1 MTWARF
7 RGAADFPS
15 GAADAVLRAPYA
27 MLARVLGEPDDDDV
41 PEKCSTWWMVRG
53 AKKEIVV
60 VEDWQDEDDR
70 SFDVVQFRMLPHY
83 DWRVIGNKKDEV
95 EAFCRWCSSRV
106 IEEAKSVRTLTPEAK
121 AKVNE
126 LIKNGVSL
134 NDAMKQA
141 ATWAAQDAG
150 ERFAWPVVKK

>member
-7 RGAADFPS
+7 RGDADFPM
-15 GAADAVLRAPYA
+15 GADSVLRAPYA
-27 MLARVLGEPDDDDV
+27 MLARVIGEPNDDLDT
-41 PEKCSTWWMVRG
+41 PEKCSTFWMVRG
-53 AKKEIVV
+53 PKKEIIIVQ
-60 VEDWQDEDDR
+60 DFQDEDDT
-70 SFDVVQFRMLPHY
+70 SFKVDQFRMLPHY
-83 DWRVIGNKKDEV
+83 DWQVIGNKKDEV

-106 IEEAKSVRTLTPEAK
+106 IEELKSVRTLTPEAK

-126 LIKNGVSL
+126 LIKNGVAL

-150 ERFAWPVVKK
+150 DRFAWPVKK